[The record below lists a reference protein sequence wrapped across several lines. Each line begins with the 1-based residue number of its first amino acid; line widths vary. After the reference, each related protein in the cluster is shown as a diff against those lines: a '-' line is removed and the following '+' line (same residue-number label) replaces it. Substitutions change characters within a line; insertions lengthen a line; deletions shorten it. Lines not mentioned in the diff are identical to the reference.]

1 MRPSTDGSIFL
12 AGSVI
17 RPAYDTVSRGGGGL
31 KVGKVVAQ
39 LKKHVNDN
47 VRAKAQQVREA
58 WSGLLPREPP
68 PAPASNGVN
77 GKPQVPSDGARCG
90 IWRAQKGRVGWTCSC
105 LGQDQS

>member
-1 MRPSTDGSIFL
+1 MQTATCVRLRMVVFFWLAPSS
-12 AGSVI
+12 
-17 RPAYDTVSRGGGGL
+17 GL
-31 KVGKVVAQ
+31 PTGGKVVAQ

-90 IWRAQKGRVGWTCSC
+90 IWRVQKGRVGWTCSC
-105 LGQDQS
+105 LGQHKS